1 MFKIPKKVPEFVQE
15 TAVHI
20 TDSWA
25 VPRNDNPMS
34 FGHDFNL
41 IKAVKEYGPQR
52 IDQIN
57 KELDKINEQFT
68 HLTYERTQLEKL
80 IQALA

>member
-1 MFKIPKKVPEFVQE
+1 MFKIPKKVPEFVEE

-25 VPRNDNPMS
+25 VPVRDNPPS
-34 FGHDFNL
+34 LGHEFNL
-41 IKAVKEYGPQR
+41 IRAVEEYGPQR

-57 KELDKINEQFT
+57 KELDKINQQFA
-68 HLTYERTQLEKL
+68 HLTHEKTQLEKL
-80 IQALA
+80 LKALA